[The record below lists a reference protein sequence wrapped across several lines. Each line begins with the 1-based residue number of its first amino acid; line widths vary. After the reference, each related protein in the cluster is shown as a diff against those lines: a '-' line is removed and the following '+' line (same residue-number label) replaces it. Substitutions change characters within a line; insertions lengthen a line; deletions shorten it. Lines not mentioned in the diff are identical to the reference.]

1 MANYKLRKL
10 LDWDDRHL
18 TDSNF
23 NIFVFKIFLTY
34 IF

>member
-1 MANYKLRKL
+1 MADLRLRKL
-10 LDWDDRHL
+10 LNWDDRHL

-23 NIFVFKIFLTY
+23 NILVFKIFLTF